1 MHVNNVSNAF
11 LPSDS
16 PSSVPCKAVCLERGT
31 HVDHILHPLPKHV
44 NRDGVNIRKWVVDKC
59 QRAEFGFISYAPNP
73 AIIYYISETGHRK
86 LFLVIYATSI
96 SRLSN
101 EPQEK
106 RSTLVVCCRERNTP
120 TGNSRILDTISK
132 CEMRSPMR
140 F

>member
-44 NRDGVNIRKWVVDKC
+44 NRDGVDIRKWVVDKC

-86 LFLVIYATSI
+86 LFWSYMQRQYHDYQMNLRRRGEHWPSVAERETHQLATVISGT
-96 SRLSN
+96 
-101 EPQEK
+101 PFP
-106 RSTLVVCCRERNTP
+106 STR
-120 TGNSRILDTISK
+120 
-132 CEMRSPMR
+132 
-140 F
+140 